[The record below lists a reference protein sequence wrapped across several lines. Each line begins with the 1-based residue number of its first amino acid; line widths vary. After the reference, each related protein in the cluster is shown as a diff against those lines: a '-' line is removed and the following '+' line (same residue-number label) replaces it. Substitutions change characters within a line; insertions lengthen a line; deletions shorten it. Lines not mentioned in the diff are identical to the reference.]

1 MVAHTI
7 VSGFSYLPSYPRSPC
22 GSCWIFLK
30 LTLVCAILQLICFCW
45 HLYLYHDVRGN
56 RNTSSPSFQ
65 GVSCHLDA
73 HIQNIFGYKD
83 TICLFLRLF
92 YRTISP
98 CTLISL
104 QKQTMIH
111 QNSILLTYDFVT
123 SLLYSSFQY
132 RRHRGLGQQDV
143 GHASV
148 ATGRGVLSLS
158 PYLYL
163 AY

>member
-1 MVAHTI
+1 KGTI
-7 VSGFSYLPSYPRSPC
+7 Y
-22 GSCWIFLK
+22 
-30 LTLVCAILQLICFCW
+30 
-45 HLYLYHDVRGN
+45 
-56 RNTSSPSFQ
+56 
-65 GVSCHLDA
+65 
-73 HIQNIFGYKD
+73 
-83 TICLFLRLF
+83 LFLRLF
-92 YRTISP
+92 YHTISP

-111 QNSILLTYDFVT
+111 QKLILLIYDSVT
-123 SLLYSSFQY
+123 FLLYSSLQY

-163 AY
+163 AYEGNPHVGSLLFHVI

>member
-1 MVAHTI
+1 K
-7 VSGFSYLPSYPRSPC
+7 G
-22 GSCWIFLK
+22 
-30 LTLVCAILQLICFCW
+30 
-45 HLYLYHDVRGN
+45 
-56 RNTSSPSFQ
+56 
-65 GVSCHLDA
+65 
-73 HIQNIFGYKD
+73 
-83 TICLFLRLF
+83 TICLFLRF
-92 YRTISP
+92 AYRTISP

-111 QNSILLTYDFVT
+111 QKSILLTYDFVPF
-123 SLLYSSFQY
+123 LLYLGFQY

-163 AY
+163 AYEGNPHAGSLLFHVI